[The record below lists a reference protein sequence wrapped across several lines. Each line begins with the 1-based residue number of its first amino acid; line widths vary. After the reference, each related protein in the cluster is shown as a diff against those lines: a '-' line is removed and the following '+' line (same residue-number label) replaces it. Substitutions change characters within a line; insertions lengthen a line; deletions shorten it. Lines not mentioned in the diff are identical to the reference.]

1 MADEKNK
8 KKVVYGRD
16 IVDDSMHKSAIALEY
31 NPDEEAPKVIASG
44 RGHLADKI
52 IDKAQEY
59 DIPVHQDEKLA
70 ISLSNLE
77 IGEYIPKEL
86 YQVVAEVLVY
96 VDAMDRIKGR
106 MDQKGEDGWKKKK

>member
-59 DIPVHQDEKLA
+59 DIPVHQDKKLA
-70 ISLSNLE
+70 NSLSNLE

-86 YQVVAEVLVY
+86 YQVVLVY